1 MADDPSQ
8 LRLLAL
14 VEAHGSLSGAAAE
27 LALTP
32 AAVTAQVARAEAAW
46 GCRSCTEDRAG
57 HA

>member
-1 MADDPSQ
+1 MVDDPSQ

-32 AAVTAQVARAEAAW
+32 AAVTARSR
-46 GCRSCTEDRAG
+46 GPRRRGDCRSCIVDRAG
-57 HA
+57 HG